1 MTLIKFISERM
12 GCSYHTARARLKR
25 DDVRALELQIEWLE
39 LQKTK
44 KQQIKELKNIIKEQ
58 K

>member
-1 MTLIKFISERM
+1 MTLIKFIAKEM

-25 DDVRALELQIEWLE
+25 DDVRALELQIQWLE
-39 LQKTK
+39 LQKQK
-44 KQQIKELKNIIKEQ
+44 KQQINNLKQQIKEQ